1 MQIYAQMRSKRRFRQ
16 FSILEKHL
24 AKRSGQKFMQTG
36 AGKLG
41 KTPTQT
47 EVWRSF
53 VLSLRL
59 VAHLIFALLAD
70 PGQM

>member
-1 MQIYAQMRSKRRFRQ
+1 
-16 FSILEKHL
+16 
-24 AKRSGQKFMQTG
+24 MQTG
-36 AGKLG
+36 ARKLG

-47 EVWRSF
+47 EVWMSF